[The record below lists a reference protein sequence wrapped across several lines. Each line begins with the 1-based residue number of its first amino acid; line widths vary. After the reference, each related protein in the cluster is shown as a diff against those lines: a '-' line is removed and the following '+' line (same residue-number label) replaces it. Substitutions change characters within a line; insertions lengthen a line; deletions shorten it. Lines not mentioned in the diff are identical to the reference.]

1 MVVRICNRPMG
12 RLPVSSSQVA
22 AVLLRCLYVSPGLL
36 FLLTRMERKE
46 IFTNDFVKLSVRS
59 VKQLVPE
66 ETERKQR
73 RGVTLRTMSGEE
85 ILVETLVASSTYR
98 EFHALAR
105 TALNLQLRASPISM
119 RLQYLSSYG
128 SAPRHPHF
136 QLHDVVPCHDLYCQK
151 TLRGTVWQVVLYSCI

>member
-1 MVVRICNRPMG
+1 MG
-12 RLPVSSSQVA
+12 RLPASSSQVA

-66 ETERKQR
+66 ETKRKQR
-73 RGVTLRTMSGEE
+73 GVILRTMGGEE
-85 ILVETLVASSTYR
+85 ILIETLVASSTYR
-98 EFHALAR
+98 EFDALR